1 MIPYGRQEIIQD
13 DIDAVTKILQGDF
26 LTQGPVLHEFEKMV
40 SNYCGSSY
48 AVAVNSATSALHV
61 ACLALDLGAGD
72 LLWTSPNSFVA
83 SANCALYCGAEV
95 DFVDIDETTYNMS
108 IDHLKAKL
116 KLAEKVG
123 KMPKVVIPVHFA
135 GQPCDMPAMHALSQ
149 KYGFKII
156 EDASHA
162 LGATYSNIKVGS
174 CLHSD
179 ITVFSFHPV
188 KIITTGEGGI
198 ALTNDAEVSDRMRRF
213 STHGITKDH
222 SLLVS
227 RPPSEIWNY
236 QQVGLGFNYRMTD
249 IQAALGMSQM
259 QRLDDF
265 VVRRQKIASRYN
277 EELSALS
284 VVTPFQ
290 RANTKSSFHLYPI
303 RVPEDSSSISQLQL
317 YNSLI
322 TNGIGANL
330 HYIPIHRQPYY
341 EKMGFKLGDF
351 PEAEKF
357 HREVISLPMFP
368 SLSQEQQNKVIHLLI
383 ELTN

>member
-1 MIPYGRQEIIQD
+1 
-13 DIDAVTKILQGDF
+13 
-26 LTQGPVLHEFEKMV
+26 
-40 SNYCGSSY
+40 
-48 AVAVNSATSALHV
+48 
-61 ACLALDLGAGD
+61 
-72 LLWTSPNSFVA
+72 
-83 SANCALYCGAEV
+83 
-95 DFVDIDETTYNMS
+95 
-108 IDHLKAKL
+108 
-116 KLAEKVG
+116 
-123 KMPKVVIPVHFA
+123 MPKVVIPVHFA
-135 GQPCDMPAMHALSQ
+135 GQPCDMPAIHALSQ

-162 LGATYSNIKVGS
+162 LGATYSDIKVGS
-174 CLHSD
+174 CQHSD

-198 ALTNDAEVSDRMRRF
+198 ALTNDAEVSDCMRRF

-222 SLLVS
+222 SLLEP
-227 RPPSEIWNY
+227 RPTSEIWNY
-236 QQVGLGFNYRMTD
+236 QQLELGFNYRMTD

-259 QRLDDF
+259 KRLDDF

-277 EELSALS
+277 EELSALR

-317 YNSLI
+317 YSALLN
-322 TNGIGANL
+322 NGIGANL

-341 EKMGFKLGDF
+341 EKMGFNPGDF

-368 SLSQEQQNKVIHLLI
+368 SLSKDQQNKVIHLFI
-383 ELTN
+383 ELMK